1 MKLCPLLTT
10 AYRLPEDRQCLGESC
25 ALYEKCH
32 RKDRKAMTETIQTVL
47 FLIALLIGMYIMK
60 WM

>member
-1 MKLCPLLTT
+1 MKLCPLLS
-10 AYRLPEDRQCLGESC
+10 AAPDRGLCNCLGESC

-32 RKDRKAMTETIQTVL
+32 RKDRKNLTETVQTVL

-60 WM
+60 RM